1 MSNSVYQTLSLIS
14 TLLVAIVQG
23 IPVGTDLNV
32 ACVLFALM
40 SGRFLWSRGAVF
52 PALADLGLSAPT
64 VRRAEAALVGG
75 RWTLAKLLA
84 NWQRLVVSQGRFQP
98 HEYEGI
104 RPVPCD
110 LTGFF
115 RPHLN
120 GCTTKHYVSQANRAL
135 PALVFALVGS
145 VGSVGSV
152 RLAIPRLILRQGA
165 QETSENL
172 LMQRVLMQAAD
183 ILAECEALVVD
194 AGFSLAYLL
203 SLCQKRAERSEPVMH
218 FVARVDKNFTA
229 RRNELPAYKGRGR
242 RPEHGEVVR
251 PLARKYKEHALA
263 ATPADK
269 QAHWKHKGKT
279 VRAQLY
285 ENLVLPS
292 VLPGAPACVCFRAVV
307 IHDPR
312 YKEPLILATNLSVSA
327 KALWQLYRDRWP
339 IEQLPLAAKQM
350 LGAERAFVF
359 GPEGRWRL
367 PELALLAGNALA
379 YLAAVSQPV
388 ASGFWDRCCRP
399 TCGRMRRTLHRV
411 HFSELPFQE
420 GQLRKKQSPTEH
432 LPKGIQAH
440 RRHKTVSVTGN

>member
-1 MSNSVYQTLSLIS
+1 
-14 TLLVAIVQG
+14 
-23 IPVGTDLNV
+23 
-32 ACVLFALM
+32 M

-52 PALADLGLSAPT
+52 PALADLGLSAPA

-84 NWQRLVVSQGRFQP
+84 NWQQFVFNQGRFQP
-98 HEYEGI
+98 HEHEGI

-152 RLAIPRLILRQGA
+152 RLALPRLILRQRA
-165 QETSENL
+165 KEASENL
-172 LMQRVLMQAAD
+172 LMQRVLKQAAD
-183 ILAECEALVVD
+183 VLAECEALIID
-194 AGFSLAYLL
+194 AGFSLACLL
-203 SLCQKRAERSEPVMH
+203 TLCQKRAQQDKSAVH

-229 RRNELPAYKGRGR
+229 RRNEVAAYKGHGR
-242 RPEHGEVVR
+242 RPAYGEVVR
-251 PLARKYKEHALA
+251 PLARKYRDHALP

-269 QAHWKHKGKT
+269 QTSWKHKGRT
-279 VRAQLY
+279 IRAQLY
-285 ENLVLPS
+285 ENLVLTG
-292 VLPGAPACVCFRAVV
+292 VLPGAPSCVCFRCVV

-312 YKEPLILATNLSVSA
+312 YKQPLILATNLSVSA

-359 GPEGRWRL
+359 GPESRWRL
-367 PELALLAGNALA
+367 PELALLAGNVLA

-399 TCGRMRRTLHRV
+399 TCGRLRRTLHRV
-411 HFSELPFQE
+411 HFSELPFHE
-420 GQLRKKQSPTEH
+420 GQLRKKPSPTEH

-440 RRHKTVSVTGN
+440 RRHKTVSDTGN